1 MDPETRLP
9 DFEFQLCH
17 WLTMWVGKL
26 LSFSMPG
33 LHLCSFYGVQC
44 FSSPTPISPPGTF
57 KPQSP
62 WLLVLEHAL
71 RFSSTHLLPMIHPPP
86 LAQII
91 YAKPQTTSR
100 KSPDIAHPILTPVY
114 FSPLPL
120 VWCCRNFSPN
130 CHHWQNL
137 SEPGRDPDQVGPAL
151 KVVQVVHC
159 TRARQ
164 TTGRGLKSRRS
175 VSSVPLVWGFLLD
188 RLPGARPEVLPFLVG
203 SPEGAFY

>member
-1 MDPETRLP
+1 MQGGAVICPTWPYQIWAGRSLAQWNKEALRTRLGCGMWAQAP
-9 DFEFQLCH
+9 GDLLHPRGRGHVLEELLPPIPAKKFSCSRDTLSGGQQSLCSPLRASIPSLGCFLH
-17 WLTMWVGKL
+17 QH
-26 LSFSMPG
+26 FSPG

-120 VWCCRNFSPN
+120 V
-130 CHHWQNL
+130 
-137 SEPGRDPDQVGPAL
+137 
-151 KVVQVVHC
+151 
-159 TRARQ
+159 
-164 TTGRGLKSRRS
+164 
-175 VSSVPLVWGFLLD
+175 
-188 RLPGARPEVLPFLVG
+188 
-203 SPEGAFY
+203 